1 MEQQEKTEFV
11 SAYTKL
17 LTTAWSDE
25 EFAQLLARDPKQAS
39 RDCGLEVPN
48 DAEMVVVRD
57 PQQDAEPNL
66 DLQIESWEKGHELGL
81 YELHVPDAPQLD
93 SQELSEGDLMAV
105 SGGDT
110 YCCCCPCC
118 CCT

>member
-1 MEQQEKTEFV
+1 MEQQEKREFV

-25 EFAQLLARDPKQAS
+25 DFAQLLERDPKQAS
-39 RDCGLEVPN
+39 RDCGLEVPD
-48 DAEMVVVRD
+48 DADMIVVRES
-57 PQQDAEPNL
+57 QESEPNL
-66 DLQIESWEKGHELGL
+66 DVQIEAWEKGRELGL
-81 YELHVPDAPQLD
+81 YELHVPTAPQLD
-93 SQELSEGDLMAV
+93 EQELSEGDLMAV
-105 SGGDT
+105 SGGDV